1 MAFDFPSNPAQ
12 GEIFTDTATGT
23 QYMWSGYAW
32 KKGYS
37 EPPAGVNHPP
47 AETIPVEPP
56 IDGADNVND
65 VLVNF
70 NAEIDQLANE
80 TTGKV
85 DVAGDT
91 MTGALILSE
100 HPTAASP
107 DLQAATKGF
116 VGSIAGMPIGGTIG
130 QVLAIN
136 PSGVP
141 QWGAAADG
149 GNF

>member
-1 MAFDFPSNPAQ
+1 MAFDFPNAPVQ
-12 GEIFTDTATGT
+12 GEIWTDAATGK
-23 QYMWSGYAW
+23 QYSWNGFAWS
-32 KKGYS
+32 KGYS
-37 EPPAGVNHPP
+37 EPPAGIAHPP

-56 IDGADNVND
+56 IDGADSVD
-65 VLVNF
+65 EVLRNF
-70 NAEIDQLANE
+70 SADIVTLQQE
-80 TTGKV
+80 TGNKV

-91 MTGALILSE
+91 MTGPLLLSE

-116 VGSIAGMPIGGTIG
+116 VGSIAALPPGGTIG

-136 PSGVP
+136 PSGLP